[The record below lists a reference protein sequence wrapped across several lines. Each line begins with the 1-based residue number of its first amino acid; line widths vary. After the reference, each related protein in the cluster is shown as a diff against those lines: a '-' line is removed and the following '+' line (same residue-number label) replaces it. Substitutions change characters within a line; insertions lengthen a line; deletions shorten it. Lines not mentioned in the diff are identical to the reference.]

1 MLEQIQHEIRDQTS
15 AQAQQEAKQKLT
27 WRAFQEAEQEAA
39 MLEDLHARGLHRL
52 NWFRV
57 ALTVAGR
64 VVWCGGRGAWRAWWI
79 CGWRSAVST
88 AKWWSWWACMVDSWV
103 RKRGVDRQV
112 VVVVGVHGG
121 FVGGDASIAI
131 MTGDPHRH
139 GPGTASATRGK
150 RRAASLLVG
159 RLLQRQQRSNDG
171 QNYND
176 SRLHLRRSQR
186 RSKLMGRP
194 LARGKPC

>member
-1 MLEQIQHEIRDQTS
+1 MLDQIQHEIRDQTS

-88 AKWWSWWACMVDSWV
+88 AKWWSWWACMVDLWV
-103 RKRGVDRQV
+103 EMRQ
-112 VVVVGVHGG
+112 
-121 FVGGDASIAI
+121 
-131 MTGDPHRH
+131 
-139 GPGTASATRGK
+139 
-150 RRAASLLVG
+150 LL
-159 RLLQRQQRSNDG
+159 S
-171 QNYND
+171 
-176 SRLHLRRSQR
+176 
-186 RSKLMGRP
+186 
-194 LARGKPC
+194 